1 MNNIIVILSLLFIV
15 CNCYHHSI
23 LLKSSSS
30 SSSSISISLS
40 LSSKS
45 KVINQAN
52 NDINIKTSSSNT
64 NKHNYNNLITDT
76 DRSIVRVAGSRTIL
90 PGDYVV
96 HEEYGIGQYVGIRMV
111 DLTPAR
117 KSRTWQPVVVVKYHD
132 AELTWFQRVVDKELW
147 LFRQAES
154 GSQELSSILDT
165 KKWKKRKKT
174 AEQTSKNMADRKSV
188 V

>member
-1 MNNIIVILSLLFIV
+1 MNNSILILSLLFIV
-15 CNCYHHSI
+15 CNCYHHHHCI

-30 SSSSISISLS
+30 SSSSISLS

-165 KKWKKRKKT
+165 KKWKKERKLQNK
-174 AEQTSKNMADRKSV
+174 QVKIWLLIL
-188 V
+188 